1 MNSCEITA
9 SITAFANIL
18 STKLSTNE
26 LALLAS
32 ILVQLGDTLTT
43 IVTRRTICENSN
55 IPQ

>member
-18 STKLSTNE
+18 STKLNTNE